1 MTIDIWNIMF
11 YRVSAAFNSP
21 MRSPTFSDGVL
32 CYGIVINHSLVKN
45 ALSFAAEVSVQS
57 HC

>member
-1 MTIDIWNIMF
+1 MF

-32 CYGIVINHSLVKN
+32 CYGIVINHSVVKN